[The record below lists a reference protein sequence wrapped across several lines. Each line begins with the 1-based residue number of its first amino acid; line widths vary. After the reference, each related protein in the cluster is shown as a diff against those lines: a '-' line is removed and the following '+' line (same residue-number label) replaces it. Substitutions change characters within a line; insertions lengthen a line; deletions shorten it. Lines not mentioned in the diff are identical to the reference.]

1 MILYLYGE
9 NSYAISRQLS
19 LIKSQYIKKTGSEGD
34 MQSIDALEQGIDG
47 LIANLSAMPMF
58 VSSRLIILTNLPKS
72 KPSPAQIDAIL
83 QNTSESTNLVIIDPN
98 PDKRTTLYKSL
109 SKLKG
114 ATEFRRPSRVELI
127 KWALVE
133 AHRAGATLD
142 SQLAGYLIDLVGE
155 SQWSLHNE
163 IAKLASYKSDI
174 SRASVDELATP
185 SLENNAFILAEAL
198 VRKDLSR
205 VIKLYK
211 SLKLQGYADQMI
223 LGAIIYQ
230 FRVLMLVII
239 NNPQLNQAYK
249 ISPYSTQKALPLVKG
264 LDIDDISRAYQ
275 LIAEADIAT
284 KTGALPSEEAMNGL
298 FYSLCSRE
306 PSSKN

>member
-34 MQSIDALEQGIDG
+34 MQSIDALEQGNDS
-47 LIANLSAMPMF
+47 LLANLSAMPMF

-72 KPSPAQIDAIL
+72 KPSQAQIDAIL
-83 QNTSESTNLVIIDPN
+83 QNATDSTNLVIIDPN

-109 SKLKG
+109 SKVKG
-114 ATEFRRPSRVELI
+114 ATEFRRLSRVELT

-133 AHRAGATLD
+133 AHRAGAKLD

-155 SQWSLHNE
+155 NQWSLHNE
-163 IAKLASYKSDI
+163 ISKLASYDSDI
-174 SRASVDELATP
+174 SRDSIDELATP

-198 VRKDLSR
+198 VRKDLPR

-211 SLKLQGYADQMI
+211 NLKLQGYADQMI

-249 ISPYSTQKALPLVKG
+249 VSPYSTQKALPLVKA
-264 LDIDDISRAYQ
+264 LDIEDISRAYQ

-284 KTGALPSEEAMNGL
+284 KTGELSSEEAMNGL
-298 FYSLCSRE
+298 FYKLCNQE
-306 PSSKN
+306 YSSKN